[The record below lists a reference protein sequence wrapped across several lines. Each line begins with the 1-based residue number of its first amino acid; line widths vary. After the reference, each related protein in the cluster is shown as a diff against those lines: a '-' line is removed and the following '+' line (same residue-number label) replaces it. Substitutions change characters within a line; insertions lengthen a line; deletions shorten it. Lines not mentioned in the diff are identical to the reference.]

1 MWSRVYFCLN
11 QYCACYLDK
20 NEVYATGMNIKGQ
33 LGLGNFDD
41 IHKLKLVPS
50 LLPHGEKNPKAA
62 NK

>member
-1 MWSRVYFCLN
+1 
-11 QYCACYLDK
+11 
-20 NEVYATGMNIKGQ
+20 MNIKGQ

-41 IHKLKLVPS
+41 IVKLKLVPS